1 MRNIPFWRKNSS
13 GVGELE
19 MQGVQAHPQKFQF
32 VKDLGKISGNFG
44 KEVLTF
50 FNNINDILLLRY

>member
-1 MRNIPFWRKNSS
+1 
-13 GVGELE
+13 